1 MQHERNTPPE
11 GVRRALANAGSE
23 DSTVRV
29 WDLHS
34 GQALRVMTQAKG
46 PVSCLLA
53 VPKSWLSADSMAPH
67 PTSGRTRTPLPLASF
82 AKYQTPAGSAPTV
95 VTGSAKAAAAA
106 AAPGGGAL
114 VVLPLTAPPK
124 GWLRGVERHGFV
136 DGAAEERRG
145 GAGSGGGGEG
155 VRRGGSKRKAAAA
168 AAADGDEEAARLR
181 EQLQEAHAE
190 IAKWKKLHAELH
202 AFCVEEVLDNP
213 PPSKPS

>member
-1 MQHERNTPPE
+1 
-11 GVRRALANAGSE
+11 
-23 DSTVRV
+23 VRV

-53 VPKSWLSADSMAPH
+53 VPKSWLSADSVAPH

-82 AKYQTPAGSAPTV
+82 AKYQTPAGSAPAV
-95 VTGSAKAAAAA
+95 ATGSAKAAAAA
-106 AAPGGGAL
+106 AAPWGGAL
-114 VVLPLTAPPK
+114 VVLPPTAPPK
-124 GWLRGVERHGFV
+124 GWLRGVERHGFIE
-136 DGAAEERRG
+136 GASEERRSGAGSSG
-145 GAGSGGGGEG
+145 GAGAGG
-155 VRRGGSKRKAAAA
+155 GGSKRKAAEAAA

-181 EQLQEAHAE
+181 EELQEAHAE